1 MNGLFYM
8 ILIAAGVLAAIFL
21 VVWLLSR
28 RASKSKGFEED
39 FGRVGTMNAI
49 NQWRGGR

>member
-1 MNGLFYM
+1 MDGFVY
-8 ILIAAGVLAAIFL
+8 LIIIAVAVLIVFFFAI
-21 VVWLLSR
+21 WLLSR
-28 RASKSKGFEED
+28 RSSKSKDFEED

>member
-1 MNGLFYM
+1 MNGLLYM
-8 ILIAAGVLAAIFL
+8 ILIAVAVLIVFFFAI
-21 VVWLLSR
+21 WLLSR